1 MIMIDI
7 PMPTRC
13 VKCPCI
19 CLAKNE
25 RDDIRAMCR
34 AKEARGDRYII
45 VNEYAAGRPA
55 DCPIKL
61 GTIERSVY

>member
-1 MIMIDI
+1 MIVIDI
-7 PMPTRC
+7 PMPQRC

-45 VNEYAAGRPA
+45 VNEYAAGRPE
-55 DCPIKL
+55 DCPIRMEIL
-61 GTIERSVY
+61 GRR